1 MSDRCMVYR
10 CHTSVPPARLMC
22 RDHWMLVPYEMQKVI
37 LANEPITRAR
47 LATVND
53 AIEHVNKID
62 TEMRLE
68 ARDRRTRD

>member
-1 MSDRCMVYR
+1 
-10 CHTSVPPARLMC
+10 
-22 RDHWMLVPYEMQKVI
+22 MLVPYEMQKVI

-47 LATVND
+47 LAAVND

-68 ARDRRTRD
+68 ARDRRSAN